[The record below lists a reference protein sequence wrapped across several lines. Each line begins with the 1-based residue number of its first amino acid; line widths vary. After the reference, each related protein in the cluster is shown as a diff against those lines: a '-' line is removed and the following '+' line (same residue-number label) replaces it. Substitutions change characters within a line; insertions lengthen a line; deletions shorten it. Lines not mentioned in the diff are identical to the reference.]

1 MTEPARDLSPFF
13 APDSIAIVGAGER
26 ATSSGGAVMQ
36 MLRQAGYGGRV
47 VPVNPRG
54 GTIFG
59 YESVTSIAAIEPS
72 VDLAVIVIRPDAILE
87 AVGQAADRGIR
98 NLLILPGGFAEAG
111 PAGMARNQALLKLA
125 AERGLTIAGP
135 NCAGIIHLDPARPF
149 AATFLRD
156 LPPGAPANTPAGAG
170 KGLAFISQSGA
181 LAEEFIDKANA
192 RGLPLVSVVSV
203 GNAVHLGV
211 EDYLGWLGDRPEIGA
226 ALLYVE
232 SIEDHERFREVA
244 RLVSATKPVIALFG
258 GRTKIGGRA
267 ATAHTGAVANDDAA
281 IDAFCAS
288 CGIVR
293 VESLR
298 RLLVAAKA
306 FGRFPQGLGARALIL
321 SNSGGPGVLCAD
333 RAGLEGLDLA
343 ALPVAMADVLRQQLP
358 AEASI
363 ANPIDLLADARED
376 RFGLAFEAAM
386 AHAAQA
392 YDMVLMIHVVP
403 FMVDAQPVIARLAE
417 LAEAAS
423 LPVMHSMMGTLPGKD
438 DWFAT
443 MERAGVPMFNDV
455 EEMAE
460 AAGLLASYPRLRNSL
475 RTAAKSERLP
485 PVTFRDRKT
494 G

>member
-1 MTEPARDLSPFF
+1 MPAPARDLTPFF

-47 VPVNPRG
+47 VPVNPKG

-59 YESVTSIAAIEPS
+59 YESVTSIAGIEPA

-87 AVGQAADRGIR
+87 VVGQAADRGIR

-111 PAGMARNQALLKLA
+111 PAGVARNEALLKLA

-135 NCAGIIHLDPARPF
+135 NCAGIVHLDPARRF

-156 LPPGAPANTPAGAG
+156 LPPGTAPGATN
-170 KGLAFISQSGA
+170 GLAFISQSGA

-192 RGLPLVSVVSV
+192 RGLPLTSVVSV

-211 EDYLGWLGDRPEIGA
+211 EDYLGWLGERPEIGA

-232 SIEDHERFREVA
+232 SIDDHERFREVA
-244 RLVSATKPVIALFG
+244 RKVVARKPVIALFG
-258 GRTKIGGRA
+258 GRTEFGGRA
-267 ATAHTGAVANDDAA
+267 ANAHTGAIANGDAA
-281 IDAFCAS
+281 IDAFCTS

-293 VESLR
+293 VKSLR
-298 RLLVAAKA
+298 RLLVAARA
-306 FGRFPQGLGARALIL
+306 FGRFPQGLGPRALIL

-333 RAGLEGLDLA
+333 QAALEGLDLA
-343 ALPVAMADVLRQQLP
+343 ALPNAMADVLRQQLP
-358 AEASI
+358 AEASV

-386 AHAAQA
+386 THAAQT

-417 LAEAAS
+417 LATKAPV
-423 LPVMHSMMGTLPGKD
+423 PVMHSMMGTLPGRAE
-438 DWFAT
+438 WFAT

-460 AAGLLASYPRLRNSL
+460 AAGLLARYPIL

-485 PVTFRDRKT
+485 PVTFKDRKT
-494 G
+494 P

>member
-1 MTEPARDLSPFF
+1 MPAPARDLTPFF

-47 VPVNPRG
+47 VPVNPKG

-59 YESVTSIAAIEPS
+59 YESVTSIAGIKPA

-87 AVGQAADRGIR
+87 AVGQAADSGIR

-111 PAGMARNQALLKLA
+111 PAGVARNEALLKLA

-135 NCAGIIHLDPARPF
+135 NCAGIVHLDPARRF

-156 LPPGAPANTPAGAG
+156 LPPGTTAGATN
-170 KGLAFISQSGA
+170 GLAFISQSGA

-192 RGLPLVSVVSV
+192 RELPLTSVVSV

-211 EDYLGWLGDRPEIGA
+211 EDYLGWLGERPEIGA

-232 SIEDHERFREVA
+232 SIDDHERFREVA
-244 RLVSATKPVIALFG
+244 RKVVARKPVIALFG
-258 GRTKIGGRA
+258 GRTEIGGQA
-267 ATAHTGAVANDDAA
+267 ANAHTGAVANDDAA
-281 IDAFCAS
+281 IDAFCTS

-293 VESLR
+293 VKTLR

-306 FGRFPQGLGARALIL
+306 FGRFPQGLGSRALIL

-333 RAGLEGLDLA
+333 QAALEGLDLA
-343 ALPVAMADVLRQQLP
+343 ALPHAMADVLRQQLP
-358 AEASI
+358 AEASV

-386 AHAAQA
+386 THAAQT
-392 YDMVLMIHVVP
+392 YDMLLMIHVVP

-417 LAEAAS
+417 LATTAPV
-423 LPVMHSMMGTLPGKD
+423 PVMHSMMGTLPGRAE
-438 DWFAT
+438 WFAT

-460 AAGLLASYPRLRNSL
+460 AAGLLARYPIL

-485 PVTFRDRKT
+485 PVTFKDRKT
-494 G
+494 P

>member
-1 MTEPARDLSPFF
+1 MTTAARDLSPFF

-54 GTIFG
+54 GSIFG
-59 YESVTSIAAIEPS
+59 YQSVTSIAAIDPA

-111 PAGMARNQALLKLA
+111 PAGIARNEALLKLA
-125 AERGLTIAGP
+125 AERGLTVAGP
-135 NCAGIIHLDPARPF
+135 NCAGIVHLDPARRF

-156 LPPGAPANTPAGAG
+156 LPPGTAAGARN
-170 KGLAFISQSGA
+170 GLAFISQSGA
-181 LAEEFIDKANA
+181 LAEEVIDKANA
-192 RGLPLVSVVSV
+192 RGLPLTTVVSV

-211 EDYLGWLGDRPEIGA
+211 EDYLDWLGGRPEIGA

-244 RLVSATKPVIALFG
+244 RRVSATKPVIALFG
-258 GRTKIGGRA
+258 GRTEVGARA
-267 ATAHTGAVANDDAA
+267 AAAHTGATANDDAT
-281 IDAFCAS
+281 IDAFCTS

-293 VESLR
+293 VKSLR
-298 RLLVAAKA
+298 RLLIAAKA
-306 FGRFPQGLGARALIL
+306 FGRFPQGLGRRALIL

-333 RAGLEGLDLA
+333 RASLEGLDLA

-358 AEASI
+358 AEASV

-376 RFGLAFEAAM
+376 RFGLAFETAM
-386 AHAAQA
+386 THAAQT
-392 YDMVLMIHVVP
+392 YDVVLMIHVVP

-417 LAEAAS
+417 LAAAAP
-423 LPVMHSMMGTLPGKD
+423 LPVMHSMMGTLPGKA

-443 MERAGVPMFNDV
+443 MERAGAPMFNDV

-460 AAGLLASYPRLRNSL
+460 AAGLLARYPLLRN
-475 RTAAKSERLP
+475 AAKSAI
-485 PVTFRDRKT
+485 
-494 G
+494 